1 MLPIDANNTLKMKD
15 RIKQLMEA
23 QHMTQ
28 ANFAALLGLNPATLS
43 QLLTGKANP
52 SLNHVE
58 AIRKGFPN
66 ISYEWLIAGVGPM
79 FKVEA
84 SQAAKVKEQGLFND
98 DGESNVV
105 TQIPQIA
112 IPVTAPEPKKQ
123 NIYEPKPSVY
133 ESHKPQDEPARRVKE
148 IVLYYTDHTFETFV
162 PKG

>member
-1 MLPIDANNTLKMKD
+1 MKD
-15 RIKQLMEA
+15 RIKQLMDA

-43 QLLTGKANP
+43 QLLAGKANP

-84 SQAAKVKEQGLFND
+84 QQGRQTPGTEQNLFTD
-98 DGESNVV
+98 DGQSNVV
-105 TQIPQIA
+105 TQIPKIVTP
-112 IPVTAPEPKKQ
+112 PVTKPEQKKPAA
-123 NIYEPKPSVY
+123 IYEPVPSKF
-133 ESHKPQDEPARRVKE
+133 EIHKVAEEEERRVKE
-148 IVLYYTDHTFETFV
+148 IVIYYTNNTFETFV
-162 PKG
+162 PKQK